1 MQLLETFD
9 DFVHILHKSSHPS
22 YAIKFEHKCY
32 FGQVLFG
39 DCFSIISISTDC
51 LFFLFNSHRRSIC
64 EFFSSSGIFLVSV
77 HQKYLK
83 AQKNCSRIY
92 LQYIFTYCKG
102 KFVFKIKL
110 QFSRYSAI

>member
-1 MQLLETFD
+1 MVKNERQSTMQQLETFE
-9 DFVHILHKSSHPS
+9 DFIHILHKSSHPS
-22 YAIKFEHKCY
+22 YAIKSEHKCY

-51 LFFLFNSHRRSIC
+51 LFFLFNSHRRSVC

-83 AQKNCSRIY
+83 AHKIVAE
-92 LQYIFTYCKG
+92 FTYSVYLRTVKG
-102 KFVFKIKL
+102 NSCSK
-110 QFSRYSAI
+110 